1 MACNLLFT
9 RCKVYTIN
17 LQILT
22 RFRNYTIVSQSQNL
36 KIVNSNHLVWLP
48 IQCSDQLNPVSQYTS
63 SILIL
68 ANLTREIDFC
78 LEMAFMHLLQ
88 FTRVPFVFIS
98 VLSSLIL
105 MYFLLGLW
113 LGLSA
118 LGILDSAITL
128 TTIIYGYFKNLYFF

>member
-1 MACNLLFT
+1 MNGCNFLFT
-9 RCKVYTIN
+9 RCKVYTLN

-22 RFRNYTIVSQSQNL
+22 RFRNYTIVSQSQIL

-88 FTRVPFVFIS
+88 VIHKSTLCLYLCAILPNLDVLFIRTL
-98 VLSSLIL
+98 VGTLSPWNI
-105 MYFLLGLW
+105 
-113 LGLSA
+113 GLSYN
-118 LGILDSAITL
+118 LDYNNLWIL
-128 TTIIYGYFKNLYFF
+128 

>member
-78 LEMAFMHLLQ
+78 LDMAFMHFLQ
-88 FTRVPFVFIS
+88 VIYKSTLCLYLCAILPNLDVLFVRTL
-98 VLSSLIL
+98 VGTLSPWNI
-105 MYFLLGLW
+105 
-113 LGLSA
+113 GLSYN
-118 LGILDSAITL
+118 LDYNNLWIL
-128 TTIIYGYFKNLYFF
+128 